1 MLHIN
6 LLQEYKEL
14 YYKEIEF
21 SERLNNKISTCI
33 TFLTILGSALIFLW
47 TRLKEYKMLWYT
59 GIYIAFCIITSIL
72 FCICVIAFFITY
84 SGYKTQMFPIKDYA
98 LQNMRVLNSVKTEQK
113 QDAYILLEQKMAE
126 RFINDAIH
134 NRKLNVTKNNRHR
147 LLIQI
152 IMSTFIFIFLTFSI
166 GVSIDFYESKCIND
180 NVQHIYTE
188 GGELNAR

>member
-126 RFINDAIH
+126 RFINDA
-134 NRKLNVTKNNRHR
+134 
-147 LLIQI
+147 
-152 IMSTFIFIFLTFSI
+152 FIFIFLTFSI

>member
-33 TFLTILGSALIFLW
+33 TFLTIIGSALIFLW
-47 TRLKEYKMLWYT
+47 TQLKEYDMLWYT
-59 GIYIAFCIITSIL
+59 RIYIAFCTFTTIL
-72 FCICVIAFFITY
+72 FCICVIAFLRTY

-113 QDAYILLEQKMAE
+113 EDAYILLEQKMAE
-126 RFINDAIH
+126 RFINNAIH

-147 LLIQI
+147 LLIKI
-152 IMSTFIFIFLTFSI
+152 IMLTFIFIFLTFSI

-180 NVQHIYTE
+180 NVQHTE
-188 GGELNAR
+188 GGESNVK